1 MVVDIA
7 AVCNVGPVRTENQDR
22 FVVSDFE
29 ITLSETLPDAVRL
42 GAESRDV
49 FMAVADGMGGVAGGG
64 LAAEVALET
73 IAAHYLDKV
82 RARSGCPL
90 ESMSSAVTAA
100 HSAVRGRAKT
110 EEGLTG
116 MGTTATVI
124 LLQKDTL
131 YLAHVGDSRAYLYR
145 NGALT
150 CLTTDHSY
158 WTKHRG
164 YEEDA
169 ARRMEGGNLLAQCV
183 GGPSPELIVE
193 ETKLKLCRRDRI
205 MLCSDGLCGVVGK
218 KEILSGLGK
227 DDVTDS
233 AMSLLK
239 AAFAAKTSDNVTAV
253 VAQVEEESLPKSV
266 AGEVLQIDRVA
277 EVEYDPASQRLTR
290 RVST

>member
-29 ITLSETLPDAVRL
+29 ITLSETLTDAVRL
-42 GAESRDV
+42 GADSGDV
-49 FMAVADGMGGVAGGG
+49 FLAVADGMGGVAGGG

-73 IAAHYLDKV
+73 IAAHYLEKV
-82 RARSGCPL
+82 EALGPLKSLSGAL
-90 ESMSSAVTAA
+90 TAA
-100 HSAVRGRAKT
+100 HASVRERAQA

-116 MGTTATVI
+116 MGTTATSV
-124 LLQKDTL
+124 LLRKDTL

-145 NGALT
+145 NGDLT

-158 WTKHRG
+158 WTKLRG

-183 GGPSPELIVE
+183 GGASPDLIVE
-193 ETKLKLCRRDRI
+193 ETKLKLRRGDRI

-218 KEILSGLGK
+218 EEILSGLGK

-233 AMSLLK
+233 AMALLK
-239 AAFAAKTSDNVTAV
+239 SAFAAQTSDNVTAV
-253 VAQVEEESLPKSV
+253 VAQVEEERLPESV

-277 EVEYDPASQRLTR
+277 EVEYDPASQRLMR
-290 RVST
+290 RVSA

>member
-22 FVVSDFE
+22 FVVSDLE
-29 ITLSETLPDAVRL
+29 ITLSETLSDAVRL
-42 GAESRDV
+42 GADSQDV

-73 IAAHYLDKV
+73 ISTHYLDKIQ
-82 RARSGCPL
+82 GKGPL
-90 ESMSSAVTAA
+90 ESLSSAVTAA
-100 HSAVRGRAKT
+100 HASVRERAKA

-116 MGTTATVI
+116 MGTTATAI

-145 NGALT
+145 NGDLT

-158 WTKHRG
+158 WTKLRG

-169 ARRMEGGNLLAQCV
+169 ARRMKGGNLLAQCV
-183 GGPSPELIVE
+183 GGPSPNLIVE
-193 ETKLKLCRRDRI
+193 ETKLMLCRRDRI

-218 KEILSGLGK
+218 EEILKGLCK
-227 DDVTDS
+227 DGVADS
-233 AMSLLK
+233 AMSLLRL
-239 AAFAAKTSDNVTAV
+239 AFAAKTSDNVTAV
-253 VAQVEEESLPKSV
+253 VAQVEEETLPESV
-266 AGEVLQIDRVA
+266 AGEVLQLDRVA
-277 EVEYDPASQRLTR
+277 EVEYDPASRRLIR
-290 RVST
+290 RVSA